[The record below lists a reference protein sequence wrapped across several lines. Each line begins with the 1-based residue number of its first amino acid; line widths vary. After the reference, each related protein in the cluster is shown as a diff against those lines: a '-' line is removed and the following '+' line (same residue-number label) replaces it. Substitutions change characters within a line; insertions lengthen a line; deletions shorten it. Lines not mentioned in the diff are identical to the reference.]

1 MSTDMTNKTPKVFIS
16 YSWSSSDRVLEL
28 ATRLMA
34 NGVDVILDKWDLK
47 EGHDK
52 YAFMEQ
58 SVTNSEV
65 DKVLIICDK
74 AYADKANNREGG
86 VATKQSSYL
95 LKFMGMLSKRSLF
108 L

>member
-1 MSTDMTNKTPKVFIS
+1 MSSDRLTKIPKVFIS

-28 ATRLMA
+28 AERLMA
-34 NGVDVILDKWDLK
+34 NGVNVILDKWDLK

-58 SVTNSEV
+58 SVNNPEV

-86 VATKQSSYL
+86 VGDETVIISTEIYGNAAQEKY
-95 LKFMGMLSKRSLF
+95 
-108 L
+108 